1 MRPDFSLLRAL
12 GLTLTCLF
20 AMAASGG
27 ISPVRAQSVV
37 VMVNGEPITSYDVE
51 QRARLMALSSH
62 KTPSRKQVIDELI
75 DEKVKIKEGKK
86 YGVNPTGADVDS
98 SYAQMA
104 TRMRLSPDQLTKV
117 LANKGI
123 RPDTLKSRIKAEI
136 VWGSLVRGRFKDS
149 LRVSDSAV
157 RAVAK
162 DDGKKDDDNFQ
173 YRMRPIVLIVPHGSS
188 AGVVESR
195 RKEAETLRSRIQ
207 SCEEASQLVHSMR
220 NVTIRDIVVKTS
232 ADLPAPLR
240 AILDKTPVGHLTPPE
255 TTRQGIEMVAL
266 CARTVATGDTPEQR
280 QAREKIY
287 SQKFEAK
294 SKSYLEDIRK
304 AAMIE
309 YPHRRKGQD
318 ESD

>member
-1 MRPDFSLLRAL
+1 
-12 GLTLTCLF
+12 
-20 AMAASGG
+20 
-27 ISPVRAQSVV
+27 
-37 VMVNGEPITSYDVE
+37 
-51 QRARLMALSSH
+51 MALSSH

-86 YGVNPTGADVDS
+86 YGVNPTSADIDS

-104 TRMRLSPDQLTKV
+104 SRMRLSPDQLTKV
-117 LANKGI
+117 LASKGI
-123 RPDTLKSRIKAEI
+123 RADTLKSRIKAEI

-149 LRVSDSAV
+149 LLVSDSAV
-157 RAVAK
+157 RAAVK
-162 DDGKKDDDNFQ
+162 DDGKKDEDNFQ
-173 YRMRPIVLIVPHGSS
+173 YRMRPIVLIVPHGSP

-207 SCEEASQLVHSMR
+207 SCEEASQLVHAMR
-220 NVTIRDIVVKTS
+220 NVTIRDVVVKTS

-266 CARTVATGDTPEQR
+266 CERTAATGDTPEQR

-287 SQKFEAK
+287 AQKFQAK
-294 SKSYLEDIRK
+294 SKSYLEDIRR

-309 YPHRRKGQD
+309 YPHSGRGHEASRD
-318 ESD
+318 